1 MSLHTIQPCSSC
13 SVSAESGTCQ
23 GGILCPILRNIYV
36 NSLNAAMQ
44 SSDLGCHLGDEYRG
58 CIAYADDIISLS
70 TSLINLQ
77 KGLIRVLMVH
87 RLHGQRVLNTLV

>member
-1 MSLHTIQPCSSC
+1 
-13 SVSAESGTCQ
+13 
-23 GGILCPILRNIYV
+23 
-36 NSLNAAMQ
+36 MQ

-87 RLHGQRVLNTLV
+87 RLHGQRVLNTLVWILFLKKRLGVDISLRP